1 MTRDS
6 LKQPVRIKLCLI
18 DYIVDVEDLL
28 SIQIELHRADMRYTR
43 PYVADAKSEVLSV
56 STSNVT
62 VASLAN

>member
-1 MTRDS
+1 
-6 LKQPVRIKLCLI
+6 
-18 DYIVDVEDLL
+18 
-28 SIQIELHRADMRYTR
+28 MRYTR